1 MDVCVQPCR
10 GGKGKMDACVQPCRG
25 ALQFYLDPSVS
36 AVQGNNPYFFL
47 LNWLNTSC
55 YKYKHNFLEYFG
67 DVCVL

>member
-1 MDVCVQPCR
+1 MDVCVQPCH

-25 ALQFYLDPSVS
+25 ALRFYLDPSVS
-36 AVQGNNPYFFL
+36 AGQGNNPYFFL

-55 YKYKHNFLEYFG
+55 FKHNFLEYFG

>member
-1 MDVCVQPCR
+1 MDVCVQPCH

-25 ALQFYLDPSVS
+25 ALRFYLDPSVS
-36 AVQGNNPYFFL
+36 VGQGNNPYVFL

-55 YKYKHNFLEYFG
+55 FKHNFLEYFG